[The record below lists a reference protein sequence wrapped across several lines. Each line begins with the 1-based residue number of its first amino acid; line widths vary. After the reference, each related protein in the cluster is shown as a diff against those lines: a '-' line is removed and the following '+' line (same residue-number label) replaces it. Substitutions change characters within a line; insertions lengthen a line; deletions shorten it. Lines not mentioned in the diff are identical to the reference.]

1 MRENL
6 AKNHAEVREETIGEK
21 IKISYICHSS
31 IASTLSFS
39 YESNLWVNTRSKK
52 ERKIQK
58 KKILQ

>member
-6 AKNHAEVREETIGEK
+6 VKNHAKVREETIGEK
-21 IKISYICHSS
+21 IKISYIYHSS
-31 IASTLSFS
+31 ITSTLSFS